1 MKLLDGTE
9 LFSWCGAWMVVGALL
24 FFNIAKTLWEA
35 FYNLYLHPLRKFPG
49 PKLWIAFPILRS
61 FAMIGGKLDYT
72 MKDLHDQ
79 YGDVVRFNPDGLSF
93 ISAQAWKDIYGFGHT
108 ELPKHFPH
116 FGGFNGQNILSAKGS
131 DHFRFRRAMLP
142 AFTDKSLAMQEPLI
156 DVYVDLLMKRL
167 REVAESGKPTNII
180 RWYNYTTFDLIGDLA
195 YGESFKGLEEG
206 KSNLW
211 IDTISN
217 MLKLMPILALMSI
230 SPMLGRILQLFAG
243 SKIRNSKKAH
253 LDNATALAMKRINR
267 TDQKDRG
274 DFMDA
279 MMRAKGQKHELTDA
293 ELVHNADIL
302 ITAGSETTT
311 KVGVHQFATYH
322 STTNFHLP
330 GEFHPE
336 RWLPSET
343 ENPASPFYNDNRE
356 CHKPFSFGPRDCIGR
371 NLALTYTKVGVHQ
384 FATYHSTT
392 NFHLPGEFHP
402 ERWLPSETENPASPF
417 YNDNRECHKPFSF
430 GPRDCIGRNLAYHE
444 MRIILARMLWGFDLQ
459 FAEDGVGGMDIGG
472 WERQKIFGIWVK
484 PPLMVKVTRR
494 KE

>member
-9 LFSWCGAWMVVGALL
+9 LFSWRGAWMVVGALL
-24 FFNIAKTLWEA
+24 LFNIAKTLWEA

-79 YGDVVRFNPDGLSF
+79 YGDVVRFNPDDLSF

-116 FGGFNGQNILSAKGS
+116 FSGFNGQNILSAKGS

-302 ITAGSETTT
+302 ITAGSETTAT
-311 KVGVHQFATYH
+311 LLSGVTY
-322 STTNFHLP
+322 
-330 GEFHPE
+330 
-336 RWLPSET
+336 WLLRTP
-343 ENPASPFYNDNRE
+343 
-356 CHKPFSFGPRDCIGR
+356 H
-371 NLALTYTKVGVHQ
+371 AL
-384 FATYHSTT
+384 
-392 NFHLPGEFHP
+392 E
-402 ERWLPSETENPASPF
+402 
-417 YNDNRECHKPFSF
+417 
-430 GPRDCIGRNLAYHE
+430 
-444 MRIILARMLWGFDLQ
+444 
-459 FAEDGVGGMDIGG
+459 
-472 WERQKIFGIWVK
+472 
-484 PPLMVKVTRR
+484 KVT
-494 KE
+494 KEVRAAFEREEDINFKEASSRLPYMMACLHEGLRIFPPIPLVLLRVTNPGAPTPIAGYTVPPNVRFSSHLSSQISR